1 MRGIAGQLSRTVTLL
16 GLAVWTLLPLL
27 VLVVV
32 AFSGGWLYPSLM
44 GASPGTPGWS
54 VLGGGPERLL
64 GAARTSVG
72 LALATGA
79 LTAVLGYPLG
89 RALSGLVGWARS
101 LGAAVALMLVAAPPL
116 ALGVGLQYSLLSLG
130 LGGTLGGVL
139 LAHLVP
145 AVGYATLFFLGVF
158 AGYDRGIE
166 EEARSLGASR
176 LQTLVRV
183 GLPLMRRPLGE
194 AFALGFLVSWAQVP
208 LTLLIGQGRVR
219 TLTVEVMSWMDAG
232 QDPLAAAGALALSV
246 PPLLLLLVV
255 ALAARRTA
263 AVLP

>member
-1 MRGIAGQLSRTVTLL
+1 MRRPGGVLRNLTLL
-16 GLAVWTLLPLL
+16 ALAGWTLLPLV

-32 AFSGGWLYPSLM
+32 AFSGGWLFPSLL
-44 GASPGTPGWS
+44 GARPGTPGWT
-54 VLGGGPERLL
+54 VLGGGPERLI
-64 GAARTSVG
+64 GAAGTSVV
-72 LALATGA
+72 LAIATGV
-79 LTAVLGYPLG
+79 LTAVIGYPLG
-89 RALSGLVGWARS
+89 RALSGLGGWARS
-101 LGAAVALMLVAAPPL
+101 LGAAAALLLVAAPPL
-116 ALGVGLQYSLLSLG
+116 ALAIGLQYSLLSLG

-139 LAHLVP
+139 VAHLVP

-166 EEARSLGASR
+166 TEARSLGANR
-176 LQTLVRV
+176 LQTLLRV
-183 GLPLMRRPLGE
+183 ALPLMRRPLGE

-246 PPLLLLLVV
+246 PPLLLLVVV
-255 ALAARRTA
+255 AWAARRTA